1 MEVMN
6 GYKNSEV
13 GLIPEDWEVRKF
25 GELTVKIIGGGT
37 PSRSN
42 PKFWGNEIPW
52 VTVKDFT
59 SFNSSQTQEYITKE
73 GLEKSAS
80 HLIPKGVIITSTRM
94 ALGKAVIYN
103 VDVSI
108 NQDLKAIFPSKNI
121 ITKYFYFW
129 FQLYSKEIEKMGS
142 GSTVMGISLPD
153 LKKIKV
159 KVPPLPEQQAI
170 AEVLSDTDNLIQ
182 ALEKQIAKKRLIK
195 QGVMQKLLTPKDGWE
210 VKPLNKIVQFLN
222 GKAHEQFIDEFGEYV
237 VINSKFVSTCGRVSK
252 NSNKNLC
259 PLKKGDITMVMSD
272 IPNGKAL
279 AKCFVVP
286 ENDKYALNQRICA
299 LRAESI
305 NVSFLKS
312 ILNRN
317 EYFLAFDSGTGQTN
331 LKKGDVL
338 NCPVPLPSTLE
349 EQNHIATILSDLDIE
364 IETLEEKLS
373 KYKSLKQGLM
383 QNLLTGKIR
392 LITNETV

>member
-1 MEVMN
+1 MEVKT
-6 GYKNSEV
+6 GYKNSVV
-13 GLIPEDWEVRKF
+13 GIIPEDWDVFELCQILKVKHGKDQKNVNCKDGRYPILGSGGLIGYANQFLYDAESVLIGRKGTIDKPQYMDSPF
-25 GELTVKIIGGGT
+25 WTVDTLFYTEIDK
-37 PSRSN
+37 SFV
-42 PKFWGNEIPW
+42 PKYIFYNFNLIDWY
-52 VTVKDFT
+52 
-59 SFNSSQTQEYITKE
+59 SFNE
-73 GLEKSAS
+73 AS
-80 HLIPKGVIITSTRM
+80 GV
-94 ALGKAVIYN
+94 
-103 VDVSI
+103 
-108 NQDLKAIFPSKNI
+108 PSLNAKTI
-121 ITKYFYFW
+121 GRI
-129 FQLYSKEIEKMGS
+129 
-142 GSTVMGISLPD
+142 
-153 LKKIKV
+153 KI
-159 KVPPLPEQQAI
+159 PLPSYIEQQAI
-170 AEVLSDTDNLIQ
+170 TEVLSDTDNLIQ
-182 ALEKQIAKKRLIK
+182 ALEKQIAKKRLVK
-195 QGVMQKLLTPKDGWE
+195 QGVMQKLLTPKEGWE

-237 VINSKFVSTCGRVSK
+237 VINSKFVSTDGRVWK
-252 NSNKNLC
+252 NSSKNLC

-305 NVSFLKS
+305 NMSFLKS

-331 LKKGDVL
+331 LKKADVL

-364 IETLEEKLS
+364 IETIEEKLS